1 MNDMEYQQLIL
12 NGYMNHRK
20 YLVNHYTRE
29 AKRANDNDIPQD
41 EFIARCRAILGAW
54 EADLKRQLNER
65 KKELQQI
72 ALLDKSKNEYCKNEL
87 ANLTLDSFTVYL
99 PAFTNNQ
106 LIGYLTINDIKE
118 LQKAIDSI
126 QDRTNDKQ
134 GIELKSLCLFL
145 YHKSGFDAPA
155 KNNVDKWQWVLNEF
169 GFKNKFTASSIGK
182 TFNEIAQSQATRK
195 NLNPKNYKQAE
206 TLFELFPDDVGL
218 KNLLQAKEYSI

>member
-1 MNDMEYQQLIL
+1 MKDMEYQQLIL

-29 AKRANDNDIPQD
+29 AKKANDNDIPQD
-41 EFIARCRAILGAW
+41 EFITRCRVVLGTW

-72 ALLDKSKNEYCKNEL
+72 ALLDKSMNEYCKNEL

-126 QDRTNDKQ
+126 QDRTKKKGTPSYTTFGMALHMSGTIIDKKCVGVND
-134 GIELKSLCLFL
+134 GIDYAKKFELTSPITL
-145 YHKSGFDAPA
+145 YNRWNDI
-155 KNNVDKWQWVLNEF
+155 LNE
-169 GFKNKFTASSIGK
+169 KLA
-182 TFNEIAQSQATRK
+182 
-195 NLNPKNYKQAE
+195 NPEKIEAK
-206 TLFELFPDDVGL
+206 
-218 KNLLQAKEYSI
+218 AKEIIKKYKL